1 MWIMFFIMVL
11 GPNQE
16 HSPNLGEDDRERHNL
31 HDIEYRLHPSQLL
44 LECWQDFDENDGSG
58 DYYP

>member
-1 MWIMFFIMVL
+1 MFFIMVL

-31 HDIEYRLHPSQLL
+31 HDIKYRLHPSQLL
-44 LECWQDFDENDGSG
+44 LECGQDFDENGSSG